1 MLFLSIK
8 DKCQT
13 YSKAQT
19 VANMSSGNLP
29 TEAAKHEMHP
39 HDTTGAKT
47 HLYGAY
53 YKAFMLCE
61 RKNKELRDQQC
72 HSSVGENM

>member
-19 VANMSSGNLP
+19 IANMSSGNLP
-29 TEAAKHEMHP
+29 TEALKHGMHP

-47 HLYGAY
+47 SSIL
-53 YKAFMLCE
+53 M
-61 RKNKELRDQQC
+61 ELIIKPSC
-72 HSSVGENM
+72 CVKGKKKC

>member
-39 HDTTGAKT
+39 HDTTGAKNVS
-47 HLYGAY
+47 LWS
-53 YKAFMLCE
+53 L
-61 RKNKELRDQQC
+61 L
-72 HSSVGENM
+72 